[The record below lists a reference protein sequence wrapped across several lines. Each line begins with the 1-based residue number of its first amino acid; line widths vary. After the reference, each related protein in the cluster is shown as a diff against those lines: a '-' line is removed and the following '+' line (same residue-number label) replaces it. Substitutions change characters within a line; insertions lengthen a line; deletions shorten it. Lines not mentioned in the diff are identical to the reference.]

1 MFESMA
7 AEKVS
12 ITEEWIRERVQLQHQ
27 NLADVRSL
35 LLPGTYEGKI
45 YHLGN
50 SLKNF
55 CRLKTLDL
63 SRNALVSIEGI
74 QHLKLLEKLNLYYNS
89 IPSLNE
95 IFHLRNLT
103 ALTELDLRLN
113 PVVKNEPDY
122 RLFIVHML
130 PNLRKLDDRP
140 VRDSERKAAILH
152 FGTELPF
159 ENQEAS
165 SPESETGNERYKTN
179 QPRVSY
185 VSCLSKKCSVLDED
199 DEAVLNLIAKCNW
212 DLSKPPVITGS
223 VKKAQEAEL
232 YPLQGNPKKDVQGLN
247 GYHDGDETATSK
259 QVIQDS
265 ETQKCVKFLEPNE
278 KYQPLSNVS
287 PPRSCIFNKAARDGM
302 RGGEGIRVTFSEDK
316 PKDLHAEFQDEAE
329 AYHKIT
335 ARGHFTP
342 HPGLA
347 GPKGGDPSSVTGFS
361 PASDELLQ
369 QCVPDS
375 TGNHKKA
382 QKAVRYHVDSSN
394 PAGGM
399 VYSEK
404 DKEILASLPV
414 LKKLVAPTL
423 LESLLDQ
430 VDKYWNGKRSLHSNE
445 KFLTKAIETLA
456 AIRVVEEPD
465 HSRFEDE
472 MSRLKEEKEALHIQK
487 DKQEQNALLEIQALN
502 AQLSQTQKETE
513 TLGRHLKLTM
523 EKNKSMENQLTI
535 MEQKLLNA
543 KSSNP
548 SEFQIFEMQSHNQQL
563 KMEIESLKQQIQ
575 HFGRIQEL
583 TEMLQESHRTLVST
597 NEHLL
602 AELEE
607 MRSRHR
613 TEVQQLHWSY
623 NELKKNMDIISTT
636 NKGN

>member
-1 MFESMA
+1 MA
-7 AEKVS
+7 AEKVT

-165 SPESETGNERYKTN
+165 SPESETGNERTN

-232 YPLQGNPKKDVQGLN
+232 YPLQGNPKKAVQGLN

-347 GPKGGDPSSVTGFS
+347 GPKAGDPSSVTGFS

-375 TGNHKKA
+375 TGIHKKA
-382 QKAVRYHVDSSN
+382 QKAFHYHVDSSN

-404 DKEILASLPV
+404 HKEIIASLPV
-414 LKKLVAPTL
+414 MKKHVAPTL

-456 AIRVVEEPD
+456 AIRVAEEPD

-472 MSRLKEEKEALHIQK
+472 MNRLKEEKEALHIQK
-487 DKQEQNALLEIQALN
+487 DKQEQSALLEIQALN

-523 EKNKSMENQLTI
+523 EKNKSMENQLTN

-583 TEMLQESHRTLVST
+583 TQMLQESHRTLVST

>member
-1 MFESMA
+1 MP
-7 AEKVS
+7 
-12 ITEEWIRERVQLQHQ
+12 T
-27 NLADVRSL
+27 ADVRSL

-165 SPESETGNERYKTN
+165 SPESETGNERTN

-259 QVIQDS
+259 Q
-265 ETQKCVKFLEPNE
+265 
-278 KYQPLSNVS
+278 
-287 PPRSCIFNKAARDGM
+287 
-302 RGGEGIRVTFSEDK
+302 
-316 PKDLHAEFQDEAE
+316 
-329 AYHKIT
+329 
-335 ARGHFTP
+335 
-342 HPGLA
+342 
-347 GPKGGDPSSVTGFS
+347 
-361 PASDELLQ
+361 
-369 QCVPDS
+369 
-375 TGNHKKA
+375 
-382 QKAVRYHVDSSN
+382 
-394 PAGGM
+394 
-399 VYSEK
+399 
-404 DKEILASLPV
+404 ILASLPV

-472 MSRLKEEKEALHIQK
+472 MNRLKEEKEALHIQK

-502 AQLSQTQKETE
+502 AQLSQTQKETVV
-513 TLGRHLKLTM
+513 TLFL
-523 EKNKSMENQLTI
+523 
-535 MEQKLLNA
+535 QKMA
-543 KSSNP
+543 H
-548 SEFQIFEMQSHNQQL
+548 E
-563 KMEIESLKQQIQ
+563 
-575 HFGRIQEL
+575 
-583 TEMLQESHRTLVST
+583 
-597 NEHLL
+597 
-602 AELEE
+602 
-607 MRSRHR
+607 
-613 TEVQQLHWSY
+613 Y
-623 NELKKNMDIISTT
+623 C
-636 NKGN
+636 